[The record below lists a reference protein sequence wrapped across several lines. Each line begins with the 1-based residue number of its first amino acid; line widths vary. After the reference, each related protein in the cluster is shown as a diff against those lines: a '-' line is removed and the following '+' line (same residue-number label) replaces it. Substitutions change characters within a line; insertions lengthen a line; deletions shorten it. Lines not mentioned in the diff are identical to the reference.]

1 MDFGILLTYL
11 STNFPVVGEIL
22 IYLGVL
28 VITGQTVVAVTP
40 SKSDD
45 EWMKKL
51 EEKKILGPL
60 VKALGAFAPIQKK

>member
-1 MDFGILLTYL
+1 MDFGILLSYL
-11 STNFPVVGEIL
+11 SANFPIMGEIL

-28 VITGQTVVAVTP
+28 VIAGQTVVAATP
-40 SKSDD
+40 GKSDD

-60 VKALGAFAPIQKK
+60 LKALGAFAPIQKK